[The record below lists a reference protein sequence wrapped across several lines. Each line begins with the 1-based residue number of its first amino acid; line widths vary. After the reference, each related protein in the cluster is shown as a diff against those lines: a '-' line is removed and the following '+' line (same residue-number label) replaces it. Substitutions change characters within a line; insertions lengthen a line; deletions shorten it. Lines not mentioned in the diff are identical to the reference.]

1 MSIPK
6 PSRRLDVWVLAAL
19 AVWAAEARVL
29 AYIDPGSG
37 ALIWQAIVAGFV
49 GAGFYFRR
57 YFGRFFSRNRRQ
69 DPPADH
75 G

>member
-1 MSIPK
+1 MSSST
-6 PSRRLDVWVLAAL
+6 PSRRLDVAVLAAL
-19 AVWAAEARVL
+19 AVWGVEARVL

-37 ALIWQAIVAGFV
+37 ALIWQAIVAGFI

-69 DPPADH
+69 DPPADN

>member
-1 MSIPK
+1 MF
-6 PSRRLDVWVLAAL
+6 VLAAL
-19 AVWAAEARVL
+19 AVWGAETRVL

-69 DPPADH
+69 DPPADN

>member
-1 MSIPK
+1 MSSSTL
-6 PSRRLDVWVLAAL
+6 SRRLDVLVLAAL
-19 AVWAAEARVL
+19 AMWGAETRVL

-37 ALIWQAIVAGFV
+37 ALIWQAIVAAFV

-57 YFGRFFSRNRRQ
+57 YFGRFFSRDRRQ
-69 DPPADH
+69 DPPADN

>member
-1 MSIPK
+1 MTGST
-6 PSRRLDVWVLAAL
+6 PSRRLDVVVLAAL
-19 AVWAAEARVL
+19 AIWAADTHVQ

-37 ALIWQAIVAGFV
+37 ALIWQAIMAGVV

-57 YFGRFFSRNRRQ
+57 FFGRFFSRDRRQ

>member
-1 MSIPK
+1 MSSIT
-6 PSRRLDVWVLAAL
+6 PSRRLDVVVLAAV
-19 AVWAAEARVL
+19 AMWGAEARVL

-69 DPPADH
+69 DPPADN

>member
-1 MSIPK
+1 MSISR
-6 PSRRLDVWVLAAL
+6 PSRRLDVWVLAVL

-69 DPPADH
+69 DPPADN

>member
-1 MSIPK
+1 MSSPT
-6 PSRRLDVWVLAAL
+6 PSRRLDVMVLAAL
-19 AVWAAEARVL
+19 AVWGVEARVL

-69 DPPADH
+69 DPPADN

>member
-1 MSIPK
+1 MSVCTL
-6 PSRRLDVWVLAAL
+6 SRRFDVLVLVAL
-19 AVWAAEARVL
+19 AIWGAETRVL

-69 DPPADH
+69 DPPADN

>member
-1 MSIPK
+1 MSILK
-6 PSRRLDVWVLAAL
+6 SSRRLDVWVLAAL

-69 DPPADH
+69 DPPADN

>member
-1 MSIPK
+1 MSG
-6 PSRRLDVWVLAAL
+6 STHARRLHVSVLAAL
-19 AVWAAEARVL
+19 AVWGAETQVL

-37 ALIWQAIVAGFV
+37 ALLWQAIVAGFI

-57 YFGRFFSRNRRQ
+57 FLGRFFSRDRRQ
-69 DPPADH
+69 DPPSDN

>member
-1 MSIPK
+1 MTGSTAP
-6 PSRRLDVWVLAAL
+6 RRFDVVVLAAL
-19 AVWAAEARVL
+19 IVWAADTRVD

-37 ALIWQAIVAGFV
+37 ALVWQAIMAAVV

-57 YFGRFFSRNRRQ
+57 FFGRFFSRDRRQ
-69 DPPADH
+69 DPPADS

>member
-1 MSIPK
+1 MSSPT
-6 PSRRLDVWVLAAL
+6 PSRRLDVIVLAAL
-19 AVWAAEARVL
+19 AVWGFEAHVL

-69 DPPADH
+69 DPPADN

>member
-1 MSIPK
+1 MSGST
-6 PSRRLDVWVLAAL
+6 PSRRRDVLVIAAL
-19 AVWAAEARVL
+19 ASWGAETHVL

-37 ALIWQAIVAGFV
+37 ALIWQAIVAGLV

-57 YFGRFFSRNRRQ
+57 FFGRFFSRDRRQ
-69 DPPADH
+69 DPPADS

>member
-1 MSIPK
+1 MSILNS
-6 PSRRLDVWVLAAL
+6 SRRLDVWVLAAL
-19 AVWAAEARVL
+19 AVWGAEARVL

-69 DPPADH
+69 DPPADN

>member
-1 MSIPK
+1 MSRPT
-6 PSRRLDVWVLAAL
+6 PSRRLDVMVLVAL
-19 AVWAAEARVL
+19 AVWGFEARVL

-37 ALIWQAIVAGFV
+37 ALIWQAIVAAFV

-57 YFGRFFSRNRRQ
+57 YFGRFFSRNRRP
-69 DPPADH
+69 DPPADN

>member
-1 MSIPK
+1 MSASPV
-6 PSRRLDVWVLAAL
+6 SRRVDVCVLAAL
-19 AVWAAEARVL
+19 AIWGAESQL
-29 AYIDPGSG
+29 HAYIDPGSG

-57 YFGRFFSRNRRQ
+57 FFGRFFSRNRRQ

-75 G
+75 S

>member
-1 MSIPK
+1 MSPS
-6 PSRRLDVWVLAAL
+6 PSRRLDVLVLAAL
-19 AVWAAEARVL
+19 AIWGAETRLL

-37 ALIWQAIVAGFV
+37 ALIWQAIMAGIV

-57 YFGRFFSRNRRQ
+57 FFGRFFSRNHRQ
-69 DPPADH
+69 DPPSDH

>member
-1 MSIPK
+1 MSSST
-6 PSRRLDVWVLAAL
+6 PSRRLDVAVLAAL
-19 AVWAAEARVL
+19 AVWCVEARVL

-69 DPPADH
+69 DPPADN

>member
-1 MSIPK
+1 MAGSNLSK
-6 PSRRLDVWVLAAL
+6 RLDMFVLAAL
-19 AVWAAEARVL
+19 AVWGAETRVL

-69 DPPADH
+69 DPPADN

>member
-1 MSIPK
+1 M
-6 PSRRLDVWVLAAL
+6 
-19 AVWAAEARVL
+19 L

-57 YFGRFFSRNRRQ
+57 FFGRFFSRNRRQ
-69 DPPADH
+69 DPPADN